1 MHPAGLF
8 RGWHSRDI
16 TTLDKRDFIE
26 SIHIFL
32 STDGKYVTEVKV
44 TATGRKFAT
53 GSPRSKTSRRC
64 SAGN

>member
-1 MHPAGLF
+1 
-8 RGWHSRDI
+8 
-16 TTLDKRDFIE
+16 LDKRDFIE

-44 TATGRKFAT
+44 TANGEEIRDRITAQQ
-53 GSPRSKTSRRC
+53 TSRRC